1 MAKER
6 KIPMK
11 EVMWA
16 DCTHANKDNNCLIPF
31 ILNGDNSKFMEINA
45 GHYDQIVR
53 LSDKPL
59 EVEEAQAL
67 IRAYYATVT
76 GARKVDILDT
86 LEAVTNYY
94 PIRLREAI
102 FLNGYHELSR
112 KALGARHAFDEKT
125 MEDIAKLSGQ
135 LNGVKVK
142 EMPPFTSHETLR
154 RPEPNFVDASEA
166 AGTRVVGI
174 TRLMKGEYAMGDEDK

>member
-6 KIPMK
+6 KISMK

-16 DCTHANKDNNCLIPF
+16 DCTHANQDDNCLIPF
-31 ILNGDNSKFMEINA
+31 ILNKDNSKFMEIND
-45 GHYDQIVR
+45 GHYDQIIR
-53 LSDKPL
+53 ISDKPL
-59 EVEEAQAL
+59 DAEAAQQI
-67 IRAYYATVT
+67 IRAYYAQVT
-76 GARKVDILDT
+76 GARKVDVIDT

-102 FLNGYHELSR
+102 MLNGYHELSR
-112 KALGARHAFDEKT
+112 KALGARHAFGEKT
-125 MEDIAKLSGQ
+125 VSEITKFSGL

-154 RPEPNFVDASEA
+154 KQEPNFVDASEA

-174 TRLMKGEYAMGDEDK
+174 TRLMRGEYAMGDEDK